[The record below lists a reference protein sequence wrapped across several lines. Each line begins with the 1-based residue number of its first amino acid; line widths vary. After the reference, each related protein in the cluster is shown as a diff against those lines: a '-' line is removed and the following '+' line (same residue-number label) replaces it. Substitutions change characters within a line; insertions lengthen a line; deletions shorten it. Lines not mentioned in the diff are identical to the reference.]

1 MFAGSD
7 ILYSILAFATF
18 IIIASLLAGYLGSY
32 TNSNF
37 KLPIVEGFTASEDAM
52 DGVNEKVSEA
62 VIDVEDKLRVDK
74 YKDEYKKLLSTSKDL
89 MEGLKLGVLMD
100 LYDISQKDIKDP
112 DRVVNKAR
120 DIAMKMTQLHKAI
133 DILDK
138 FDFANNSGSSK
149 SDDDSDSDGGGG
161 GWF

>member
-18 IIIASLLAGYLGSY
+18 IIVASLLAGYLGSY

-37 KLPIVEGFTASEDAM
+37 KIPVVEGFTASEDTM
-52 DGVNEKVSEA
+52 DGLNEKVSEA

-89 MEGLKLGVLMD
+89 MEGLKLGILMD
-100 LYDISQKDIKDP
+100 LYDISQKDLKDP
-112 DRVVNKAR
+112 DRIVNKAQS
-120 DIAMKMTQLHKAI
+120 IAMKMTQLHKAI
-133 DILDK
+133 DVLDK
-138 FDFANNSGSSK
+138 FDFANNGGSSK
-149 SDDDSDSDGGGG
+149 SDESDSGGGGG

>member
-37 KLPIVEGFTASEDAM
+37 KLPVVEGFTASEDTM
-52 DGVNEKVSEA
+52 DGINEKVSEA
-62 VIDVEDKLRVDK
+62 VIEVEDKLRVDK

-100 LYDISQKDIKDP
+100 LYDISQRDLKDP
-112 DRVVNKAR
+112 DRIVNKAQS
-120 DIAMKMTQLHKAI
+120 IAMRMTQLHKAI
-133 DILDK
+133 EILDK
-138 FDFANNSGSSK
+138 FDFANNGGSSK
-149 SDDDSDSDGGGG
+149 SDDSDSGGGGG

>member
-1 MFAGSD
+1 MFTKGD

-18 IIIASLLAGYLGSY
+18 IIIASLISGYLGSY

-37 KLPIVEGFTASEDAM
+37 KIPVVEGFTANEDTM

-62 VIDVEDKLRVDK
+62 VIEVEDKLRVDK

-100 LYDISQKDIKDP
+100 LYEISQKDIKDP
-112 DRVVNKAR
+112 DRVVNKAQR
-120 DIAMKMTQLHKAI
+120 IAMNMTQLHKAI
-133 DILDK
+133 EILDK
-138 FDFANNSGSSK
+138 FDFANTGGSSK
-149 SDDDSDSDGGGG
+149 SGDSDSDKGGG

>member
-7 ILYSILAFATF
+7 ILFSILAFATF

-32 TNSNF
+32 TNSKF
-37 KLPIVEGFTASEDAM
+37 KLPVVEGFTAREDTI
-52 DGVNEKVSEA
+52 DGLNEKVSEA

-74 YKDEYKKLLSTSKDL
+74 YKDEYKKLVSTSKDL

-100 LYDISQKDIKDP
+100 LYDISQKDLKDP
-112 DRVVNKAR
+112 DRIVNKAR
-120 DIAMKMTQLHKAI
+120 SIAINMTQLHKAI
-133 DILDK
+133 EILDK
-138 FDFANNSGSSK
+138 FDFADNSGSSK
-149 SDDDSDSDGGGG
+149 SDDSDSGGGGG

>member
-7 ILYSILAFATF
+7 ILFSILAFATF

-37 KLPIVEGFTASEDAM
+37 KLPVVEGFRANEDTM
-52 DGVNEKVSEA
+52 DGMNEKVSEA

-74 YKDEYKKLLSTSKDL
+74 YKDEYKKLVSTSKDL
-89 MEGLKLGVLMD
+89 MEGLKLGVLMN
-100 LYDISQKDIKDP
+100 LYDISQKDLRDP
-112 DRVVNKAR
+112 DRIVNKAR
-120 DIAMKMTQLHKAI
+120 SIAITMTQLHKAI

-138 FDFANNSGSSK
+138 FDFADNSGSSK
-149 SDDDSDSDGGGG
+149 SDDSDSGGGGG